1 MKTMNRIFS
10 LLTACLL
17 LLTMLPAAS
26 LAEEAH
32 VHDYSEVTVIKEQTC
47 DKTGIRK
54 VTCEC
59 GASKY
64 EIIPK
69 HFLSDV
75 IIREANCGKTGLK
88 DIVCTECQQVI
99 EAGVEIPATGE
110 HSFADDISIPATC
123 TEPEKWGSF
132 CTVCGMQKP
141 NTEATETGDPLG
153 HQYAELEDKRIDPT
167 CTEAG
172 EKTLKCAVCG
182 DEKVETIPATGHTEI
197 STFIP
202 HTCTDGGKEVITCAV
217 CKAELAVNDLSDLDP
232 APATGHVPGE
242 AVREN
247 EETATCKEDGGYDTV
262 VYCTICK
269 TELSREHTVVE
280 AGEAHHVFDETSV
293 VKAAT
298 CTTNGI
304 GKTTCSVCGKTK
316 YEIIKAA
323 HTWVNAGE
331 DTATCTEGG
340 KVDQLC
346 EVCGAEQ
353 TIDTEALGHDL
364 DEGTVKSEAT
374 CGEAGEMVYKC
385 SRCDYTETKEIP
397 ATGEHNFV
405 DSAKDATC
413 TEPAKAGMICEVCGA
428 EDPEHPATVV
438 EGSEALGHDYVID
451 AEDEEY
457 VAATCTEG
465 GVDVKVCT
473 RCKDRI
479 VEATEAKGHTPDE
492 KSVYLEADCE
502 NNGRMVIYC
511 ADCHEIIETEDMG
524 ELDPAI
530 GHAPLEAVRENE
542 IAVTCQEDGSY
553 DEVVYC
559 NNCKEELSRES
570 ITVKSTGEEHIYG
583 DPIELKPAT
592 CTTNGIGKTACSVC
606 GKTKYEIIKAAH
618 TWVNV
623 GKDTATCTEGGK
635 VNQFCTVCEA
645 EQTIDTEALGHD
657 LDEGTVKSEATCG
670 EAGEMVYKCSRC
682 DYTETKEIPA
692 TGEHN
697 FVDSA
702 KDATCTEPAKAGM
715 ICEVCGA
722 EDPEHPATVVEGSE
736 ALGHDYVIDAED
748 EEYVAA
754 TCTEGGVDVKVCT
767 RCKDRIVEATEA
779 KGHTPDEKSVYLEA
793 DCENNGRMVIYC
805 ADCHE
810 IIETEDMG
818 ELDPATGHDLEKTI
832 VEATCK
838 EGGYTLIT
846 CKHDGCEYEETT
858 DETEP
863 NPDNHIYGDPIV
875 LKPATC
881 TTNGIAKSTCAAC
894 GKTKY
899 EIIKAEHKVD
909 EYNVETPA
917 TCTEPG
923 SKIGVCSSCGKEIEK
938 AIPATGHDYVEVT
951 GDQGITYKVCL
962 NCGDEIHCEHANTET
977 IPAVE
982 ATCTETGLTEGVK
995 CTDCGETLKAQEE
1008 IPALGHIEEIVPA
1021 VDATCTE
1028 SGLTEGV
1035 KCSVCGETLSGME
1048 EIPALGHTEEIV
1060 PAVDAT
1066 CAEAGLTEGVK
1077 CSVCGET
1084 LSGMEEIPA
1093 LGHTIEVITGKAATC
1108 TESGLSDGEKC
1119 SVCGETLKAQ
1129 EEIPALGHTVEVI
1142 TGKAATCTESGL
1154 TDGEK
1159 CSVCG
1164 ETLKAQETIPA
1175 KGHKSEKLAGKA
1187 ATCTESG
1194 LTDGEKCSVCG
1205 ETLKAQETIPAKGH
1219 SYKVSYSFNDSF
1231 TKKIA
1236 TYTCSGCGHTYTE
1249 ELDY

>member
-32 VHDYSEVTVIKEQTC
+32 VHDYSAITVIKNQTC

-75 IIREANCGKTGLK
+75 IIQEANCGKTGLK
-88 DIVCTECQQVI
+88 DTVCTECLQVI
-99 EAGVEIPATGE
+99 EAGVEIPTTGE

-132 CTVCGMQKP
+132 CTVCGTQKP

-167 CTEAG
+167 CTEDG
-172 EKTLKCAVCG
+172 ERTLKCDVCG
-182 DEKVETIPATGHTEI
+182 DEKVETIPATGHVEI
-197 STFIP
+197 STFVP

-217 CKAELAVNDLSDLDP
+217 CKVELAVNDLSDLDP

-247 EETATCKEDGGYDTV
+247 EEAATCQEDGGYDEV
-262 VYCTICK
+262 VYCTICN
-269 TELSREHTVVE
+269 TELSRAHTVVE

-304 GKTTCSVCGKTK
+304 GKTACSVCGKTK

-323 HTWVNAGE
+323 HIWVDVSEN
-331 DTATCTEGG
+331 TATCTEGG
-340 KVDQLC
+340 AVDQLC

-353 TIDTEALGHDL
+353 TIDTEALSHDL
-364 DEGTVKSEAT
+364 DEGVVTTEAT
-374 CGEAGEMVYKC
+374 CGEAGEMVYTC

-397 ATGEHNFV
+397 ATGDHTFV
-405 DSAKDATC
+405 ESMKDETC
-413 TEPAKAGMICEVCGA
+413 TEPAKVGQICEVCGA
-428 EDPEHPATVV
+428 EDPEHPAEVV
-438 EGSEALGHDYVID
+438 DGSEALGHDYVID
-451 AEDEEY
+451 AEDDEY
-457 VAATCTEG
+457 IAATCTEG

-479 VEATEAKGHTPDE
+479 VEATEAKGHTAGGSE
-492 KSVYLEADCE
+492 YLPADCE
-502 NNGRMVIYC
+502 NNGREVVYC
-511 ADCHEIIETEDMG
+511 ADCNEIIETEDMG

-530 GHAPLEAVRENE
+530 GHAPKDAVRENE

-559 NNCKEELSRES
+559 DNCGEELSRES

-583 DPIELKPAT
+583 ETNELKAAT
-592 CTTNGIGKTACSVC
+592 CTTNGIGKTACGVC

-623 GKDTATCTEGGK
+623 GDDTATCTEGGK
-635 VNQFCTVCEA
+635 VDQLCEVCGA
-645 EQTIDTEALGHD
+645 EQTIDTEALSHD
-657 LDEGTVKSEATCG
+657 LDEGVVTTEATCG
-670 EAGEMVYKCSRC
+670 EAGEMVYTCSRC

-692 TGEHN
+692 TGDHT
-697 FVDSA
+697 FVESM
-702 KDATCTEPAKAGM
+702 KDETCTEPAKVGQ

-722 EDPEHPATVVEGSE
+722 EDPEHPAEVVDGSE

-748 EEYVAA
+748 DEYIAA

-779 KGHTPDEKSVYLEA
+779 KGHTAGESKYEPA
-793 DCENNGRMVIYC
+793 DCENNGRMIIRC
-805 ADCHE
+805 ADCEE
-810 IIETEDMG
+810 IIETEDLG
-818 ELDPATGHDLEKTI
+818 ELDPATGHDLEETI

-838 EGGYTLIT
+838 EGGYKLIT
-846 CKHDGCEYEETT
+846 CKHDGCEYEETM

-875 LKPATC
+875 LKAATC

-899 EIIKAEHKVD
+899 ETIKAEHTVD
-909 EYNVETPA
+909 EYIVETPA

-923 SKIGVCSSCGKEIEK
+923 SMIGVCSRCGEEIEK
-938 AIPATGHDYVEVT
+938 AIPATGHDYVEVSD
-951 GDQGITYKVCL
+951 DQGTVYKVCL
-962 NCGDEIHCEHANTET
+962 NCGDEIHCEHKNTET
-977 IPAVE
+977 LPAVE
-982 ATCTETGLTEGVK
+982 ATCTESGLTEGVK

-1008 IPALGHIEEIVPA
+1008 IPVLGHIEETVPA
-1021 VDATCTE
+1021 VDATCIE

-1035 KCSVCGETLSGME
+1035 ECVVCGETLKAQE

-1066 CAEAGLTEGVK
+1066 CAEAGHTEGVK

-1084 LSGMEEIPA
+1084 LSGMEETPA
-1093 LGHTIEVITGKAATC
+1093 LEHTVEVITGKAATC
-1108 TESGLSDGEKC
+1108 TESGLTDGEKC
-1119 SVCGETLKAQ
+1119 SVCNEILKAQ
-1129 EEIPALGHTVEVI
+1129 EEIPTLGHTVETI

-1175 KGHKSEKLAGKA
+1175 TGHKSEKLAGKA

>member
-1 MKTMNRIFS
+1 
-10 LLTACLL
+10 
-17 LLTMLPAAS
+17 
-26 LAEEAH
+26 
-32 VHDYSEVTVIKEQTC
+32 
-47 DKTGIRK
+47 
-54 VTCEC
+54 
-59 GASKY
+59 
-64 EIIPK
+64 
-69 HFLSDV
+69 
-75 IIREANCGKTGLK
+75 
-88 DIVCTECQQVI
+88 
-99 EAGVEIPATGE
+99 
-110 HSFADDISIPATC
+110 
-123 TEPEKWGSF
+123 
-132 CTVCGMQKP
+132 
-141 NTEATETGDPLG
+141 
-153 HQYAELEDKRIDPT
+153 
-167 CTEAG
+167 
-172 EKTLKCAVCG
+172 
-182 DEKVETIPATGHTEI
+182 
-197 STFIP
+197 
-202 HTCTDGGKEVITCAV
+202 
-217 CKAELAVNDLSDLDP
+217 
-232 APATGHVPGE
+232 
-242 AVREN
+242 
-247 EETATCKEDGGYDTV
+247 
-262 VYCTICK
+262 
-269 TELSREHTVVE
+269 
-280 AGEAHHVFDETSV
+280 
-293 VKAAT
+293 
-298 CTTNGI
+298 
-304 GKTTCSVCGKTK
+304 
-316 YEIIKAA
+316 
-323 HTWVNAGE
+323 
-331 DTATCTEGG
+331 
-340 KVDQLC
+340 
-346 EVCGAEQ
+346 
-353 TIDTEALGHDL
+353 
-364 DEGTVKSEAT
+364 
-374 CGEAGEMVYKC
+374 
-385 SRCDYTETKEIP
+385 
-397 ATGEHNFV
+397 
-405 DSAKDATC
+405 
-413 TEPAKAGMICEVCGA
+413 
-428 EDPEHPATVV
+428 
-438 EGSEALGHDYVID
+438 
-451 AEDEEY
+451 
-457 VAATCTEG
+457 
-465 GVDVKVCT
+465 
-473 RCKDRI
+473 
-479 VEATEAKGHTPDE
+479 
-492 KSVYLEADCE
+492 
-502 NNGRMVIYC
+502 
-511 ADCHEIIETEDMG
+511 MG

-559 NNCKEELSRES
+559 DNCKEELSRES

-583 DPIELKPAT
+583 DPIVLKAAT
-592 CTTNGIGKTACSVC
+592 CTTNGIGKTTCGVC

-618 TWVNV
+618 TWVDVSDN
-623 GKDTATCTEGGK
+623 TATCTEGGT
-635 VNQFCTVCEA
+635 VNQLCEVCGA

-657 LDEGTVKSEATCG
+657 LDEGTIKTEATCG
-670 EAGEMVYKCSRC
+670 EAGEMVYACTRC

-692 TGEHN
+692 TGKHK
-697 FVDSA
+697 FVVST
-702 KDATCTEPAKAGM
+702 KDETCTEPAKVGQ

-722 EDPEHPATVVEGSE
+722 EDPEHPATAVEGSE
-736 ALGHDYVIDAED
+736 ALGHDYVIDESD
-748 EEYVAA
+748 EEYLAA

-779 KGHTPDEKSVYLEA
+779 KGHTAGESEYLAA

-810 IIETEDMG
+810 IIETEDLG
-818 ELDPATGHDLEKTI
+818 ELDPATGHDLEETI

-909 EYNVETPA
+909 EYIVETPA

-923 SKIGVCSSCGKEIEK
+923 SMIGVCSSCGKEIEK

-977 IPAVE
+977 LPAVE
-982 ATCTETGLTEGVK
+982 ATCTEAGLTEGVK

-1008 IPALGHIEEIVPA
+1008 IPALGHTEEIVPA
-1021 VDATCTE
+1021 VDATCAE
-1028 SGLTEGV
+1028 AGHTEGV

-1048 EIPALGHTEEIV
+1048 EIPAL
-1060 PAVDAT
+1060 D
-1066 CAEAGLTEGVK
+1066 
-1077 CSVCGET
+1077 
-1084 LSGMEEIPA
+1084 
-1093 LGHTIEVITGKAATC
+1093 HTIEVITGKAATC
-1108 TESGLSDGEKC
+1108 TESGLTDGEKC
-1119 SVCGETLKAQ
+1119 SVCNEILKAQ
-1129 EEIPALGHTVEVI
+1129 EEIPALGHTVETI

-1194 LTDGEKCSVCG
+1194 LTDGEKCSVCN